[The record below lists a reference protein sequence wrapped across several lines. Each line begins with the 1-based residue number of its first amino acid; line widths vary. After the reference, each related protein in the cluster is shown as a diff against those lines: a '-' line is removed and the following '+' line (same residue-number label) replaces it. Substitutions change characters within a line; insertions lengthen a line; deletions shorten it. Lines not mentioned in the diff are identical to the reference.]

1 MSQPAQGWHPNPQ
14 LMQQQAAP
22 QIPPAGWSG
31 SWPPVGGIPPG
42 YPGPP
47 PMPHG
52 APPRWNA
59 GYWQYNPQMRNAQQ
73 PWAPSVGW
81 GVPANFNPYK
91 RVPRPPSPSYWQ
103 TQLTDNGLGLEG
115 MVKKERKDD
124 PDDDEPHTPWIWNPP
139 SLLPD
144 TVDRATPER
153 TFDLRRGRSQDSN
166 THSTTPTRESANHI
180 ERRPPARD
188 GPSGQSYDHPT
199 ANNTPVRP
207 STTSQVHNQTPDRGT
222 PIRGDYIYR
231 SRSTSQE
238 PQSRTS
244 STPLRHATDPSYA
257 SSSHRRSASTGP
269 LSHSSL
275 GRGDSFSHGRSQQP
289 TASQSTRANGHVAQG
304 PIYTQ
309 EPESYTTRGDL
320 QPTFSSTIVRTP
332 THYQPRRS
340 TDERRHASVSPSR
353 HGSTSQGRGGAPPL
367 ARHSSMPTTSSTHDS
382 FQNFTED
389 LSNSLPSLSSGSARS
404 SRNSVPLSRTRTEPT
419 VGANLTTIPE
429 TSSGLSSGD
438 QYFAPLPDPPSTD
451 DESLDEPSRGSRRSP
466 YSNGPSPRDGRSP
479 HSARRSAEPSPRDA
493 RPSPYTRRSPD
504 VSPHALDPRLS
515 SSSYSTGSDPS
526 PRHHDSRRSPYSNRP
541 SPRTPDDPSSQHRD
555 SRPSPYSS
563 SSTNRRENPLPP
575 PPVERPSLAASQP
588 PVQEPPPTNWSR
600 RVRLGLWNRRGD
612 HLTTNMYVVYAPEDR
627 AYPPELRDYP
637 NEREGY
643 SDQHGTFIPWSRDRP
658 ELPASL
664 PNRGRPP
671 AQPYDSFVVYKY
683 FT

>member
-1 MSQPAQGWHPNPQ
+1 
-14 LMQQQAAP
+14 MQQQAAP

-275 GRGDSFSHGRSQQP
+275 G
-289 TASQSTRANGHVAQG
+289 

-451 DESLDEPSRGSRRSP
+451 DESLDEPS
-466 YSNGPSPRDGRSP
+466 
-479 HSARRSAEPSPRDA
+479 H
-493 RPSPYTRRSPD
+493 
-504 VSPHALDPRLS
+504 
-515 SSSYSTGSDPS
+515 
-526 PRHHDSRRSPYSNRP
+526 
-541 SPRTPDDPSSQHRD
+541 DPSSQHRD

-671 AQPYDSFVVYKY
+671 AQPYDSVSPSRFDWLSP
-683 FT
+683 